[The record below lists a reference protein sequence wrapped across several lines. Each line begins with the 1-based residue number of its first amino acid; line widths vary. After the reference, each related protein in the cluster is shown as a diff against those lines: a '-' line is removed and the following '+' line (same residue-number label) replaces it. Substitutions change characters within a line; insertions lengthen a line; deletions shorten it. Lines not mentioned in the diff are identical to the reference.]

1 VLIVPVALA
10 AALAVAPGCTVTDA
24 TLTWGFKESFRAY
37 IDGSIANGDWT
48 VSNGA
53 VYATPSFSWPGGTG
67 VYDPATGTGYI
78 DFTGSVRF
86 TGHDG
91 VLDTTIENPTLVLD
105 GTTGTLLLDVA
116 GATMDGAMVDTD
128 DVPFVALS
136 SVEVSGG
143 DAVRTLDA
151 GTALTE
157 DGATA
162 FPNYPAGEAF
172 DPVAVSMTV
181 GKSCAAATPDA
192 GDAPQSPQFPLAGL
206 LTALG
211 ALAVIA
217 AATLLFLVTRRRRA

>member
-1 VLIVPVALA
+1 VLIVPAVLA
-10 AALAVAPGCTVTDA
+10 AALAVAPGCAVTDA

-37 IDGSIANGDWT
+37 IDGSIANGEWT

-67 VYDPATGTGYI
+67 RYDPATGTGYI

-105 GTTGTLLLDVA
+105 GATGTLWLDVT
-116 GATMDGAMVDTD
+116 GVTMDGAMVDTD

-136 SVEVSGG
+136 SVEVTGE
-143 DAVRTLDA
+143 DAARTLDA

-157 DGATA
+157 DGAAA

-181 GKSCAAATPDA
+181 GKTCAAETPDA
-192 GDAPQSPQFPLAGL
+192 GYAPQGAQFPLAGF

-211 ALAVIA
+211 GLTVIA
-217 AATLLFLVTRRRRA
+217 AATVFFLLTRRRRA